1 MVARKIRLAPR
12 KQAWADQFKPKAL
25 RGSVLPAPTGIEA
38 RYNAALQKLVR
49 EMLRD
54 TRREVV
60 ALFESPVAIESHV
73 TTDASIASQSRIL
86 MNSLTNRFT
95 DLFGKASK
103 AMAERMVEEA
113 GKHSAAA
120 LGRSL
125 KELSGGLTLKTD
137 TLRSG
142 PIGEIAKAAV
152 AENVSL
158 IKSIPEQYLQKVQG
172 AVMRS
177 ITTGNGLQDLQ
188 PFLEEQEGM
197 TVRRAKNI
205 ALDQTRKA
213 YQSINA
219 GRMKAAGIKRFEWVH
234 SGGGQKPRPDHVAMS
249 GNIYSYD
256 DLPVIDERTGERG
269 IPGQAPNC
277 RCSARPVLDFG
288 DGDK

>member
-1 MVARKIRLAPR
+1 MAARKIRLTQR

-25 RGSVLPAPTGIEA
+25 EGSVLPAPTGIEA
-38 RYNAALQKLVR
+38 RYNAALQKLVTQMIR
-49 EMLRD
+49 E
-54 TRREVV
+54 TRRDVV
-60 ALFESPVAIESHV
+60 ALFESPTAIASHV
-73 TTDASIASQSRIL
+73 TTDASISSQSRIL
-86 MNSLTNRFT
+86 MNALSNKFT

-103 AMAERMVEEA
+103 ELSERMVEQT

-120 LGRSL
+120 LGTSL
-125 KELSGGLTLKTD
+125 KELSGGLKLKTD

-197 TVRRAKNI
+197 TKRRAKNI
-205 ALDQTRKA
+205 ALDQTRKS

-219 GRMKAAGIKRFEWVH
+219 GRMKAAGIKKFIWIH
-234 SGGGQKPRPDHVAMS
+234 SGGGQKPRPDHVAMD
-249 GNIYSYD
+249 GNTYSYD

-277 RCSARPVLDFG
+277 RCTARPVLDFG
-288 DGDK
+288 DGDE

>member
-1 MVARKIRLAPR
+1 MVARKIRLMPR
-12 KQAWADQFKPKAL
+12 KQAQAEKSGATIL
-25 RGSVLPAPTGIEA
+25 RGSVLSSPTGIEA

-49 EMLRD
+49 EMLRQ
-54 TRREVV
+54 TRRDVV
-60 ALFESPVAIESHV
+60 ALFESPTAVSSHV
-73 TTDASIASQSRIL
+73 TTDASISSQSRIL
-86 MNSLTNRFT
+86 MNALSSKFT
-95 DLFGKASK
+95 DLFGRASK
-103 AMAERMVEEA
+103 ALSETMVEQA
-113 GKHSAAA
+113 GKSSAVA

-177 ITTGNGLQDLQ
+177 ITTGNGLQDLV
-188 PFLEEQEGM
+188 PFLEEQEGV

-219 GRMKAAGIKRFEWVH
+219 GRMKAAGIKKFEWIH
-234 SGGGQKPRPDHVAMS
+234 SGGGQKPRPDHVAMN
-249 GNIYSYD
+249 GDIYSYD

-277 RCSARPVLDFG
+277 RCTARPVLDFG
-288 DGDK
+288 DGDE

>member
-1 MVARKIRLAPR
+1 MVARKIRLTPR
-12 KQAWADQFKPKAL
+12 KQAQAAKSGATIL

-38 RYNAALQKLVR
+38 RYNAELQRLVR
-49 EMLRD
+49 EMTRA
-54 TRREVV
+54 TRREIV
-60 ALFESPVAIESHV
+60 ALFESPTAIASHV
-73 TTDASIASQSRIL
+73 TTDASISSQSRIL
-86 MNSLTNRFT
+86 MNALTSRFSE
-95 DLFGKASK
+95 LFGKASK
-103 AMAERMVEEA
+103 AMAERMVEQT

-177 ITTGNGLQDLQ
+177 ITTGNGLQDLV
-188 PFLEEQEGM
+188 PFLEEQDGM

-219 GRMKAAGIKRFEWVH
+219 GRMKAAGIKKFEWVH
-234 SGGGQKPRPDHVAMS
+234 SGGGQKPRPDHVAMN
-249 GNIYSYD
+249 GNVYSYD
-256 DLPVIDERTGERG
+256 DLPVIDQRTGERG

-277 RCSARPVLDFG
+277 RCTARPVLDFG
-288 DGDK
+288 DGDE